1 MKNTNIFKPVEG
13 WTVEYQQFIDL
24 VEKAQ
29 SVFWMSSELHVES
42 DINKFLTVATPAQQH
57 AMNTIAQ
64 VFVQQELS
72 VGNYWVDVIYKTFQ
86 RPEIRDM
93 ALYFAMTEQS
103 IHAPFYA
110 KLPQALRLDADP
122 EFYSSYHDVPEFE
135 DRLRVVGESVKS
147 KDILLSIATFA
158 IIEKVTLFTQF
169 AVIKSFNIA
178 PFNLF
183 SKVADGINFSAIDEN
198 YHGEGGILLY
208 NLVLKEQGAPLAE
221 ATYDAIR
228 KAAYSLLEHEYALL
242 DMIYAKG
249 EIGTVTKEQLK
260 QFLHHRF
267 NDVMLDLGF
276 NEISLPVG
284 DNPIATWFYKG
295 VNNKATSSD
304 TFTALSNTYNRKWQ
318 AGNFEWEVDK

>member
-1 MKNTNIFKPVEG
+1 MKTNIFKPVEG

-29 SVFWMSSELHVES
+29 ELFWTAKELHVES
-42 DINKFLTVATPAQQH
+42 DINKFLMVATPAQQH

-86 RPEIRDM
+86 RPEIRNM

-110 KLPQALRLDADP
+110 KLPQALRLDVDP
-122 EFYSSYHDVPEFE
+122 KFYGSYHEVPEFE
-135 DRLRVVGESVKS
+135 DRLKVVGNAIKS

-208 NLVLKEQGAPLAE
+208 NLILKEQSTPMRE
-221 ATYDAIR
+221 STYNDIR
-228 KAAYSLLEHEYALL
+228 RVAFNLLGHEYALL
-242 DMIYAKG
+242 DIIFAKG
-249 EIGTVTKEQLK
+249 EIDTVTKEHLK

-267 NDVMLDLGF
+267 NDVMNELGF
-276 NEISLPVG
+276 NGINLDTG
-284 DNPIATWFYKG
+284 DNPVATWFYKG
-295 VNNKATSSD
+295 INNKATSGD
-304 TFTALSNTYNRKWQ
+304 NFAALSNTYNRKWQ
-318 AGNFEWEVDK
+318 AGNFEWEEPV